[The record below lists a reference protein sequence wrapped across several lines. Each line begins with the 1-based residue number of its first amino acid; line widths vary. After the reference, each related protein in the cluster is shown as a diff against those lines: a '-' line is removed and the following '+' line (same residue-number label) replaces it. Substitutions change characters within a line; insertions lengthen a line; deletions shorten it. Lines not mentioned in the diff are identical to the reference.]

1 MKYKVSVIVPI
12 YNVEKYLTRC
22 LDSIL
27 NQKLDSYEIVMVD
40 DGSTDNSLLIA
51 KEYERKYKN
60 QIQVISQPNKGAGGA
75 RNTGIAHAQGEY
87 LLFVDS
93 DDVIKKNTLKIL
105 YEKINKANA
114 DIAFFGLEYADEKGN
129 TIFSQTWFKEPYVE
143 FELDD
148 YPYIFAQDPYIC
160 DKMIKRSLFVD
171 NNIWFTERVWYEDL
185 QLEAK
190 IILHAK
196 RMIALQ
202 DVFYT
207 YCLRSGS
214 TMHNANIEKNA
225 DMLYVVRN
233 IIDYFTKEGVYE
245 KYYKQL
251 ELLTMLHIMVLCTKR
266 IASLDVK
273 NHLLNEFYDFTNNY
287 FPNFIHS
294 ETKKELSIKHRV
306 IMELSAR
313 KMYRCI
319 FLINKG
325 YELLKQIK
333 NTFRKNSKEVGDL

>member
-1 MKYKVSVIVPI
+1 MKYKVSVIVPV
-12 YNVEKYLTRC
+12 YNVEKYLARC

-27 NQKLDSYEIVMVD
+27 SQELDSFEIVMVD
-40 DGSTDNSLLIA
+40 DGSTDNSLAIA
-51 KEYERKYKN
+51 KAYERKHKN
-60 QIQVISQPNKGAGGA
+60 QIKVISQSNKGAGGA
-75 RNTGIAHAQGEY
+75 RNTGIAHAEGEY

-93 DDVIKKNTLKIL
+93 DDIIKKNTLKVL
-105 YEKINKANA
+105 YEKITKANA
-114 DIAFFGLEYADEKGN
+114 DIAFFGLEYANEKGD
-129 TIFSQTWFKEPYVE
+129 TIFVQTWFKEPYVE

-148 YPYIFAQDPYIC
+148 YPYVFAHDPYIC

-202 DVFYT
+202 DAFYT

-225 DMLYVVRN
+225 DMLYVVN
-233 IIDYFTKEGVYE
+233 DIIEYYVNQGLYE
-245 KYYKQL
+245 KYRKSL

-266 IASLDVK
+266 VASQDVK
-273 NHLLNEFYDFTNNY
+273 SHLLHEFYDFTNTH
-287 FPNFIHS
+287 FPDFIHS
-294 ETKKELSIKHRV
+294 ETKKELPLKHRV

-319 FLINKG
+319 YIINKS
-325 YELLKQIK
+325 YELLKQVK
-333 NTFRKNSKEVGDL
+333 NAFRKK